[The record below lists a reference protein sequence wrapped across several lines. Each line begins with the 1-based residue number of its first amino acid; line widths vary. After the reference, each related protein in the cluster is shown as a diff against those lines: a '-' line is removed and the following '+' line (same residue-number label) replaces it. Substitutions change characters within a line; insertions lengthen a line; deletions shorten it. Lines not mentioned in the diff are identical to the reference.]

1 MNYKAITVCRSCGS
15 GKLVDVLSLGN
26 QKIVD
31 FRNEPVAIP
40 LELVRCAVC
49 TLVQLR
55 HTTNPELLWND
66 GYGYRSGVNDAM
78 VRHLH
83 DIAKQ
88 AEQYVRDGDSVLDI
102 ACNDGTLLSG
112 YTKDVMRVGIDPS
125 KNVAKYAK
133 KILKGLRHKIV
144 YDYFN
149 KEALDSIFQ
158 VITCI
163 SMFYDL
169 DEPGKFLE
177 DVKVCLKENGVFI
190 IQQNYLVSM
199 IDNCAFDNICHEH
212 LEYYSLTSL
221 QMLLNRHGL
230 ITFKVEENELNGGSI
245 RTFICRIGERPMDRS
260 VEEMMKREV
269 EIDIFGFASKVDDV
283 KRSIKK
289 IVTDLKS
296 RGMTIYAYG
305 ASTRGGTLLQTC
317 GLDHTQIPYVVE
329 RNPDKYGKKMECVGI
344 PIISEKEARDLM
356 PDYMMILPWFFAD
369 NFIERE
375 KKYLDAGG
383 HFIIPL
389 PIPIIIQA

>member
-1 MNYKAITVCRSCGS
+1 MNYKTITVCRSCGF
-15 GKLVDVLSLGN
+15 GGLIDVLSLGN

-31 FRNEPVAIP
+31 FRNDPVAIP
-40 LELVRCAVC
+40 LELVRCARC

-55 HTTNPELLWND
+55 HTTKPTLLWND

-78 VRHLH
+78 VRHLQ

-88 AEQYVRDGDSVLDI
+88 AEQYVHDGDQVLDI
-102 ACNDGTLLSG
+102 ACNDGTLLRG
-112 YTKDVMRVGIDPS
+112 YTKDVLRVGIDPS
-125 KNVAKYAK
+125 KNVAKFADK
-133 KILKGLRHKIV
+133 TLKGFRHKIV
-144 YDYFN
+144 YDFFN
-149 KEALDSIFQ
+149 KEALDSVFQ

-177 DVKVCLKENGVFI
+177 DVKACLKENGVFI
-190 IQQNYLVSM
+190 VQQNYLGSM

-230 ITFKVEENELNGGSI
+230 LTFKVEENELNGGSI
-245 RTFICRIGERPMDRS
+245 RTFICRIGERPMDKS
-260 VEEMMKREV
+260 VENMMKEETNLDVSSFANKV
-269 EIDIFGFASKVDDV
+269 EDV
-283 KRSIKK
+283 IRFIKE
-289 IVTDLKS
+289 IVADLKS
-296 RGMTIYAYG
+296 QGKTIYVYG

-317 GLDHTQIPYVVE
+317 GLDHTDIPYAVE

-344 PIISEKEARDLM
+344 PIISEKEARDLK

-375 KKYLDAGG
+375 KEYLAGGG

-389 PIPIIIQA
+389 PIPRIV